1 MAAVETRWECDINC
15 PLSINLALSGCSEVY
30 DELFHLFIIPGR
42 RAWLKA
48 RHMNVYDVLGK

>member
-15 PLSINLALSGCSEVY
+15 PLSISLALSGYSEVY
-30 DELFHLFIIPGR
+30 DELFNLFIIPDR

-48 RHMNVYDVLGK
+48 QHMNRYGVLGK